1 MKIPNF
7 KLKSQ
12 LALFNALS
20 KALIITLLVI
30 IVPWLVSEISIRET
44 DDVLIQKLDQ
54 VIELVDS
61 LGIDNYIDMESEFK
75 TFGSYN
81 ILKEEYI
88 SIEPL
93 NNDSLIDVI
102 EFSQRVIEEEIV
114 DYRVLSYSI
123 QENGNNYLIEIGK
136 SISTIYRFQYNL
148 KRFTFIF
155 LIVIISLTFI
165 LDLSFIQYLLKPFE
179 KIVKKLKTTNHPTSF
194 NYAPVKTSTSDFEY
208 LDETI
213 RSLMQKIEATF
224 NDERDY
230 ISNVSHELLTPVSII
245 QSKLD
250 NIIND
255 GKLQEADMIKIFES
269 KKTLRRLTNLV
280 RTLLMMSRIENE
292 EYILTEKVNINNTLA
307 NVIEEIEDRISAKE
321 LTLKPELK
329 AKDFVFE
336 GNENLLFTLFYNFV
350 NNAIRYTD
358 KGYIKIETLKQENQ
372 FLVIISDTGI
382 GIAKD
387 KIPEIFSR
395 FKNSNETKD
404 SYGLGLALS
413 KKICNYHKIEI
424 EVISDVNKQLDGK
437 KISSSFILKFP
448 IYKQ

>member
-1 MKIPNF
+1 MKIPNL

-30 IVPWLVSEISIRET
+30 IVPWLVSEISIRDT

-61 LGIDNYIDMESEFK
+61 LGIDNYIDMEAEFK
-75 TFGSYN
+75 AFGSYN

-88 SIEPL
+88 SIEPII
-93 NNDSLIDVI
+93 NDTLIDVI
-102 EFSQRVIEEEIV
+102 EFSQRIIEGELV

-123 QENGNNYLIEIGK
+123 KENGNNYLIEIGK
-136 SISTIYRFQYNL
+136 SISTIYHFEYNL
-148 KRFTFIF
+148 KRVTFLF
-155 LIVIISLTFI
+155 LIIVISLTFL
-165 LDLSFIQYLLKPFE
+165 LDLSFIQYLLIPFE
-179 KIVKKLKTTNHPTSF
+179 RIVKKLKSTNHPASF
-194 NYAPVKTSTSDFEY
+194 DYKPVKTSTSDFEY

-213 RSLMQKIEATF
+213 HSLMRKIEGAF
-224 NDERDY
+224 NDEREY

-255 GKLQEADMIKIFES
+255 GNLQEADMIKILES

-292 EYILTEKVNINNTLA
+292 EYILTEKVNITNTLQY
-307 NVIEEIEDRISAKE
+307 VIEEIEDKIAAKE
-321 LTLKPELK
+321 LRLKLKFK
-329 AKDFVFE
+329 AKDFVFV
-336 GNENLLFTLFYNFV
+336 GNDNLLFTLFYNFI

-358 KGYIKIETLKQENQ
+358 KGQISIETLMENHQ
-372 FLVIISDTGI
+372 FLVKISDTGI
-382 GIAKD
+382 GIQKD
-387 KIPEIFSR
+387 KIPHIFSR

-413 KKICNYHKIEI
+413 KKICDYHKINV
-424 EVISDVNKQLDGK
+424 EVISEINKG
-437 KISSSFILKFP
+437 STFILKFP
-448 IYKQ
+448 N

>member
-1 MKIPNF
+1 MKIPSL

-12 LALFNALS
+12 LALFNAIS
-20 KALIITLLVI
+20 KVLIITLLVI
-30 IVPWLVSEISIRET
+30 IVPWIVSEISIRDT
-44 DDVLIQKLDQ
+44 DDILIQKLDQ
-54 VIELVDS
+54 VTELVDS
-61 LGIDNYIDMESEFK
+61 LGIDNYIDMESEYK

-93 NNDSLIDVI
+93 DHDTLIDVI
-102 EFSQRVIEEEIV
+102 EFSQRIIEEEVV

-123 QENGNNYLIEIGK
+123 QGNDNNYLIEIGK

-179 KIVKKLKTTNHPTSF
+179 KIVRKLKNTNHPTSF
-194 NYAPVKTSTSDFEY
+194 NYTPVKTLTSDFEY

-213 RSLMQKIEATF
+213 RSLMQKIESAF

-250 NIIND
+250 NIIHE
-255 GKLQEADMIKIFES
+255 GKLQEEDMLKIFES

-292 EYILTEKVNINNTLA
+292 EYILTEKVNIHQTLK
-307 NVIEEIEDRISAKE
+307 NVIDEIEEKITAKD
-321 LTLKPELK
+321 LNLKLDLK
-329 AKDFVFE
+329 ASNFFID
-336 GNENLLFTLFYNFV
+336 GNENLLFTLFYNFI

-358 KGYIKIETLKQENQ
+358 VGYIQIETLKQENR
-372 FLVIISDTGI
+372 FVMIITDTGI

-395 FKNSNETKD
+395 FKNSNKTKD

-424 EVISDVNKQLDGK
+424 EVISDINNINDGNTVG
-437 KISSSFILKFP
+437 STFILKFP
-448 IYKQ
+448 I

>member
-1 MKIPNF
+1 MKIPQL
-7 KLKSQ
+7 KLKNQ

-30 IVPWLVSEISIRET
+30 IVPWIVSEISIRET

-88 SIEPL
+88 SIEQIE
-93 NNDSLIDVI
+93 NDTLYDVI
-102 EFSQRVIEEEIV
+102 EFSQRIIENELV

-123 QENGNNYLIEIGK
+123 RENGNNYLIEIGK
-136 SISTIYRFQYNL
+136 SISTIYHFEQNL
-148 KRFTFIF
+148 KRFTFLF
-155 LIVIISLTFI
+155 LLIVITLTLI
-165 LDLSFIQYLLKPFE
+165 LDLSFIQYLLIPLD
-179 KIVKKLKTTNHPTSF
+179 KIIKKLKSTNHPSSF
-194 NYAPVKTSTSDFEY
+194 DYSAVKTSTSDFIY

-213 RSLMQKIEATF
+213 HSLMRKIVEAF

-250 NIIND
+250 NILNESS
-255 GKLQEADMIKIFES
+255 LPEEDMIKIFES

-292 EYILTEKVNINNTLA
+292 EYILTEKVNLTNTLQ
-307 NVIEEIEDRISAKE
+307 NVLDEIEDKIVAKN
-321 LTLKPELK
+321 LELK
-329 AKDFVFE
+329 LKFKAKSFVFP
-336 GNENLLFTLFYNFV
+336 GNDNLLFTLFYNFI

-358 KGYIKIETLKQENQ
+358 KGHISIETMKENNQ
-372 FLVIISDTGI
+372 FLIKISDTGI
-382 GIAKD
+382 GIHKD
-387 KIPEIFSR
+387 KIPHIFSR
-395 FKNSNETKD
+395 FKNSSETKD

-413 KKICNYHKIEI
+413 KKICDYHNI
-424 EVISDVNKQLDGK
+424 EVEVVSELNKG
-437 KISSSFILKFP
+437 SVFTLKFP
-448 IYKQ
+448 N